1 MADEWRVRV
10 EGDGDGEGDVD
21 RESTSQVSIDGAG
34 EANAAGTD
42 GRPDAEGTRKL
53 HLGGEKS
60 IIVHKYDVK

>member
-1 MADEWRVRV
+1 MAGEWRVRV
-10 EGDGDGEGDVD
+10 EGDGEGDVD

>member
-1 MADEWRVRV
+1 MAGEWRVRV
-10 EGDGDGEGDVD
+10 EGDGEGDVG
-21 RESTSQVSIDGAG
+21 RESTSQASIDGAG
-34 EANAAGTD
+34 EANAAGTE